1 MLFSLL
7 SCNNELYF
15 VFLCHELFMSLSR
28 KIISWDNEIIS
39 EWCALFSRKH
49 LFPSRQ
55 PGKIC
60 LLWCPW
66 VNVSVDKMKLVRLT
80 ALHSVVFIH
89 SLKKNN
95 FEQGKKAQNWCRNS
109 DLKLVLLR
117 LLYGAQNDCVI
128 SLETTISWSQENI
141 KCNSSSQENM
151 SDPWPFRASILS
163 AVDRWFERWLASC
176 YFCTYQR
183 LQVTQMLMACPWDPF

>member
-1 MLFSLL
+1 MM
-7 SCNNELYF
+7 CF
-15 VFLCHELFMSLSR
+15 VFPKTPLSFKAARKDLSIMVSLS
-28 KIISWDNEIIS
+28 KCQCWQDEVSSTDSIT
-39 EWCALFSRKH
+39 FSR
-49 LFPSRQ
+49 FYSFTQ
-55 PGKIC
+55 
-60 LLWCPW
+60 
-66 VNVSVDKMKLVRLT
+66 
-80 ALHSVVFIH
+80 
-89 SLKKNN
+89 KKK
-95 FEQGKKAQNWCRNS
+95 GKKAQNWCRNS